1 MFLVFQEISNY
12 VSACNCDE
20 NGSKD
25 LECDQK
31 FGNCNC
37 KPRVKVEDAEDK
49 NYIPKCTECQ
59 KQYDNETFPDCNKCA
74 PEHYGYDECK
84 GNENYIII

>member
-1 MFLVFQEISNY
+1 M
-12 VSACNCDE
+12 
-20 NGSKD
+20 
-25 LECDQK
+25 
-31 FGNCNC
+31 
-37 KPRVKVEDAEDK
+37 KVEDDDDK

-84 GNENYIII
+84 GNDNYIII